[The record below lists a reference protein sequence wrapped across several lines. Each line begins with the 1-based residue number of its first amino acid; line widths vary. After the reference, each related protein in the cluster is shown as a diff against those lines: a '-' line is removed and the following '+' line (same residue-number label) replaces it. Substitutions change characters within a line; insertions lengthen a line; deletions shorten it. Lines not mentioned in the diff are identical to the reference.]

1 MTAESGPSKAA
12 PLSDEVDELDK
23 EMAELNRELN
33 NTDPAV
39 AFNDRAAYHLVLF
52 SRMFSEALG
61 CTIAVR
67 SD

>member
-1 MTAESGPSKAA
+1 MTAETGPSKAA

-39 AFNDRAAYHLVLF
+39 AFNDRAAYHF
-52 SRMFSEALG
+52 GS
-61 CTIAVR
+61 I
-67 SD
+67 